1 MLDRAAAKTASIG
14 AVMLLSM
21 LAGCSHVRAMHW
33 PHWPWRH
40 KETAPAPVH
49 ELDVSAADG
58 AVGSAEVAQYPQY
71 WKRNTLVVD
80 LQSVS
85 GSGAIVLKPRE
96 HTTWP
101 VRVAFRVM
109 PGSIGLLEVRGE
121 QRTLLP
127 ITPSGTKPIDL
138 ELVPG
143 IYTPKTPQLTVSW
156 GPNPEPPT
164 P

>member
-1 MLDRAAAKTASIG
+1 MFHRAAVPALA
-14 AVMLLSM
+14 AVMLLSL
-21 LAGCSHVRAMHW
+21 LAGCSHLHGL
-33 PHWPWRH
+33 HWPWRH
-40 KETAPAPVH
+40 QATPPPPSVH
-49 ELDVSAADG
+49 ELDITGDSGAA
-58 AVGSAEVAQYPQY
+58 VTYPQY

-101 VRVAFRVM
+101 VRIAFRVM
-109 PGSIGLLEVRGE
+109 PGSIGVLEVRGD

-143 IYTPKTPQLTVSW
+143 LYTPNTAQLSVAW
-156 GPNPEPPT
+156 GPNPT
-164 P
+164 PGT